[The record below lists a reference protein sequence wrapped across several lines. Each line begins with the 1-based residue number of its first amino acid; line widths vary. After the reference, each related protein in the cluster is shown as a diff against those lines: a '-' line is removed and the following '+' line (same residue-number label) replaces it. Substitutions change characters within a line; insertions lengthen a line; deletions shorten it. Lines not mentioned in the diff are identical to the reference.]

1 MDKIDKFLRK
11 YLDKARE
18 QEVSL
23 QENDLI
29 CPLEETIACYLDNL
43 LDANERA
50 EVEEHLLK
58 CENCLRQTIL
68 LHGIKSETN
77 ENSPIGKPP
86 VVRAGDDANNRAHP
100 RVSTLLPVEFKF
112 HPGHNGVISGKANI
126 LNLSEGGLLMGEI
139 KASCEKRG
147 EDIPDP
153 VIEGEALYDL
163 RFALADD
170 LGTVDAKGE
179 CVRVNKTHNDINV
192 GVSFRDIKQDN
203 MQKIRDYTQKM
214 IEE

>member
-1 MDKIDKFLRK
+1 MDYVDKFLK
-11 YLDKARE
+11 ICLDKSRKSRS
-18 QEVSL
+18 SL
-23 QENDLI
+23 QQKEYS
-29 CPLEETIACYLDNL
+29 CPSEEMIACYLDNL
-43 LDANERA
+43 LNADERE
-50 EVEEHLLK
+50 EVEGHLVK

-77 ENSPIGKPP
+77 ENGPIGKLP
-86 VVRAGDDANNRAHP
+86 VVRAGDGTNNRVHP

-192 GVSFRDIKQDN
+192 GVSFRNIKQDN